1 MFTGNQTETAV
12 TIHSSMNLISFQN
25 IVIIHDLID
34 DDRYRQMKKNPYQGM
49 KMKKKVTKI
58 KKNSDDGIK

>member
-25 IVIIHDLID
+25 IVIIIIHDLID
-34 DDRYRQMKKNPYQGM
+34 DDRYRQMKKKPISRYENEKKGHQN
-49 KMKKKVTKI
+49 KKKFR
-58 KKNSDDGIK
+58 